1 MSILELG
8 SLQLTLFA
16 MMLIGALLGMVFAAA
31 LVLVV
36 YLADNRVKDEADFV
50 SKIGIP
56 VLGEVPSIHELDG
69 GKEDYGYYGDYQKQN
84 N

>member
-1 MSILELG
+1 
-8 SLQLTLFA
+8 
-16 MMLIGALLGMVFAAA
+16 MMLLGALLGMVLAAA

-69 GKEDYGYYGDYQKQN
+69 GKEGYGYYGDYQKQN

>member
-1 MSILELG
+1 M
-8 SLQLTLFA
+8 
-16 MMLIGALLGMVFAAA
+16 
-31 LVLVV
+31 V

-56 VLGEVPSIHELDG
+56 VLGEVPSIHELGG
-69 GKEDYGYYGDYQKQN
+69 GKEGYGYYGDYQKQN